1 MRLDHSRKFQI
12 AMVGLTI
19 VCALVAGYITAVI
32 AGGGIGQ
39 SVGTD
44 SNLPTLNL
52 DATAEAETA
61 SPIALDL
68 AQTPATTVEPRPSPT
83 QSPTPTT
90 ESTPTPQQAVVF
102 IDETFDGAANGW
114 PTDQT
119 ETWSAGLVDGRYQL
133 KLNGQTS
140 IGFTTPT
147 PADNYRLSVDLAV
160 AQGGAG
166 LVFLFTEPATSY
178 RIIVSE
184 GAFAI
189 ERQEGNATTQ
199 ENVITKIVDWTESE
213 ALQSEPGAVNRLT
226 VERQGEQVYFFANDQ
241 PLSEFAIPP
250 GPFVNRYGF
259 VLTSRS
265 GQGEATFDNLR
276 GEELPNS

>member
-1 MRLDHSRKFQI
+1 MRLNHPRRFQI
-12 AMVGLTI
+12 AMVGLTV

-32 AGGGIGQ
+32 AGGGAGQ
-39 SVGTD
+39 GTGTAL
-44 SNLPTLNL
+44 LPTLNPV
-52 DATAEAETA
+52 ATVEAETA
-61 SPIALDL
+61 SPIAQDL
-68 AQTPATTVEPRPSPT
+68 AETPETTAAPTPSSTPA
-83 QSPTPTT
+83 PTPTT
-90 ESTPTPQQAVVF
+90 QSTPQPEQTVF
-102 IDETFDGAANGW
+102 INETFEREDNVW
-114 PTDQT
+114 PTGET
-119 ETWSAGLVDGRYQL
+119 ETWSAGFVDGRYRL
-133 KLNGQTS
+133 RLNGQTS

-160 AQGGAG
+160 NQGGAG

-184 GAFAI
+184 GAFAV

-199 ENVITKIVDWTESE
+199 ENIVTKIVDWTENA
-213 ALQSEPGAVNRLT
+213 ALQKDPGAVNRLT
-226 VERQGEQVYFFANDQ
+226 IERQGEKVYFFANDQ
-241 PLSEFAIPP
+241 PLSEFAVPP

-276 GEELPNS
+276 GEELPDS

>member
-1 MRLDHSRKFQI
+1 MRLNHSRRFQI

-19 VCALVAGYITAVI
+19 VCALVAGYIVAVI

-39 SVGTD
+39 SDGTAAT
-44 SNLPTLNL
+44 LPTLNPEMI
-52 DATAEAETA
+52 TETETA

-68 AQTPATTVEPRPSPT
+68 AETPVATIAPAPT
-83 QSPTPTT
+83 QRPTPTT
-90 ESTPTPQQAVVF
+90 ERTPTPQQAVVF

-160 AQGGAG
+160 SQGGAG

-178 RIIVSE
+178 RIIISE

-213 ALQSEPGAVNRLT
+213 ALRDEPGAVNRLT
-226 VERQGEQVYFFANDQ
+226 IERQGEKVYFFANEQ
-241 PLSEFAIPP
+241 PLNEFSIPP

>member
-1 MRLDHSRKFQI
+1 MRLNHSRRFQI

-32 AGGGIGQ
+32 AGGGGR
-39 SVGTD
+39 SSDGTG

-52 DATAEAETA
+52 DTTAEAETA
-61 SPIALDL
+61 GPIALE
-68 AQTPATTVEPRPSPT
+68 QVETPEATVEPEPSPT
-83 QSPTPTT
+83 QRPTPTT
-90 ESTPTPQQAVVF
+90 QSTPEPQQALVF
-102 IDETFDGAANGW
+102 IDETFDGAAEGW

-147 PADNYRLSVDLAV
+147 PAENYRLSVDLSV
-160 AQGGAG
+160 SQGGAG

-199 ENVITKIVDWTESE
+199 ENVITKIVDWTESQ
-213 ALQSEPGAVNRLT
+213 ALQNEPGAVNRLT
-226 VERQGEQVYFFANDQ
+226 IERRGEKVYFFANEQ
-241 PLSEFAIPP
+241 SLSEFSVPP

-265 GQGEATFDNLR
+265 GQGEASFDNLR
-276 GEELPNS
+276 GEELPDS

>member
-1 MRLDHSRKFQI
+1 MRLNHSRRFQI

-32 AGGGIGQ
+32 AGGGVGQ
-39 SVGTD
+39 SDGTA
-44 SNLPTLNL
+44 STLPTLNPEVI
-52 DATAEAETA
+52 TETETA

-68 AQTPATTVEPRPSPT
+68 AETPEATSEPEPSPT
-83 QSPTPTT
+83 QRPTPTT
-90 ESTPTPQQAVVF
+90 QSTPEPQQALVF
-102 IDETFDGAANGW
+102 IDETFNGAAEGW

-147 PADNYRLSVDLAV
+147 PADNYRLSVDLSV
-160 AQGGAG
+160 SQGGAG

-178 RIIVSE
+178 RIIISE

-199 ENVITKIVDWTESE
+199 ENVITKIVDWTESQ
-213 ALQSEPGAVNRLT
+213 ALQNEPGAVNRLT
-226 VERQGEQVYFFANDQ
+226 IERRGEQVYFFANDQ
-241 PLSEFAIPP
+241 PLSEFAVPP